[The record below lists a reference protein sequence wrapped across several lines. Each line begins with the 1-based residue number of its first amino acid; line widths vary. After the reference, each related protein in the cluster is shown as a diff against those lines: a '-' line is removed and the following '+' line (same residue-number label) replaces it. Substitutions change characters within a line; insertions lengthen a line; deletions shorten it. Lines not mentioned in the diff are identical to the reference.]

1 MECALAIP
9 MSAKMWRTRSPSTWH
24 GRQNGPAAP
33 RGFGFIGGHFHKGWA
48 NNDQRKLVLNAIL
61 WTAKATVPAS
71 GVGIDAATDN
81 FIHTC
86 HRLPRC
92 PQSLRLLARWPDR

>member
-1 MECALAIP
+1 
-9 MSAKMWRTRSPSTWH
+9 MWRTRSPSTWH

-33 RGFGFIGGHFHKGWA
+33 RGFGFTGGHFHKGWA
-48 NNDQRKLVLNAIL
+48 YNDQRKLVLNAIL
-61 WTAKATVPAS
+61 WTAKATVPAND
-71 GVGIDAATDN
+71 VGIDAATDT